1 MTKQLNQLFKGAD
14 LHHSKTLI
22 KYIQE
27 NAGSG
32 GWIHIHSNYLTQL
45 FKSSTT
51 RQRCLKILIDNGVI
65 EKGSHYLVG
74 KSVKRYRIVDSTNPP
89 PIQEE
94 DVEDLNIPTIQE
106 EEFFADQQVA
116 DLVVQ
121 QAEEL
126 TSQIKKEVMHYK
138 YKNQVPELIR
148 ITDRDIKLY
157 KEAKAWVEHEY
168 FGFDSDA
175 QLKRCLDL
183 GIKELVIDFLIK
195 RTLENITNGP
205 VQQKV

>member
-14 LHHSKTLI
+14 LHHCQSLI
-22 KYIQE
+22 NHILK
-27 NAGSG
+27 NAGDA
-32 GWIHIHSNYLTQL
+32 GWLHIKSKYLTKEI
-45 FKSSTT
+45 FKSPTT
-51 RQRCLKILIDNGVI
+51 RIRCLKILIDNAII
-65 EKGSHYLVG
+65 ERDDHYQVG
-74 KSVKRYRIVDSTNPP
+74 TSVKRYRVIDPSNPP

-116 DLVVQ
+116 DLVV
-121 QAEEL
+121 L
-126 TSQIKKEVMHYK
+126 KEVMHYK

>member
-14 LHHSKTLI
+14 LHHCQSLI
-22 KYIQE
+22 NHILK
-27 NAGSG
+27 NAGDG
-32 GWIHIHSNYLTQL
+32 GWLHIKSKYLTKEI
-45 FKSSTT
+45 FKSPTT
-51 RQRCLKILIDNGVI
+51 RIRCLKILIDNAII
-65 EKGSHYLVG
+65 ERDDHYQVG
-74 KSVKRYRIVDSTNPP
+74 TSVKRYRVIDPSNPP
-89 PIQEE
+89 PIQKE
-94 DVEDLNIPTIQE
+94 DVEDVNIPTIQE

-116 DLVVQ
+116 DLVV
-121 QAEEL
+121 L
-126 TSQIKKEVMHYK
+126 KEVMHYK

-157 KEAKAWVEHEY
+157 KEAKDWVEHEY

-205 VQQKV
+205 V